1 VSVGPSLSE
10 QRRERRWES
19 RRDLIVRAAAEV
31 IAEMGL
37 ERATLDAVGDRVG
50 LSKASLYYY
59 VKSKEELLG
68 HVIAHVLATQE
79 AAMAALTRDGMTA
92 EERLRAFCLGH
103 LHSLF
108 ADPAGRIAAR
118 VALSDIKD
126 EPVRAPLRAYMARLE
141 AILADGVAEGAFRP
155 ADSRVVRYSLFSA
168 LNAVSLWYSPGGDL
182 SLEQV
187 GDGICD
193 LVISGLR
200 PEAAPA

>member
-1 VSVGPSLSE
+1 MSAEASVPE

-19 RRDLIVRAAAEV
+19 RRELIVRAAAEV

-68 HVIAHVLATQE
+68 HVIAHVLATQAE
-79 AAMAALTRDGMTA
+79 AMAGLTREGMSA

-103 LHSLF
+103 LRSLF
-108 ADPAGRIAAR
+108 ADPAGQIAAR

-126 EPVRAPLRAYMARLE
+126 ELVRRPFRAYMARLE
-141 AILADGVAEGAFRP
+141 AILADGVAEGDFRP
-155 ADSRVVRYSLFSA
+155 VDSRVVRYSLFSA
-168 LNAVSLWYSPGGDL
+168 LNAVTLWYSPGGDL
-182 SLEQV
+182 SLEEIS
-187 GDGICD
+187 DRICD
-193 LVISGLR
+193 LVIAGLR
-200 PEAAPA
+200 R

>member
-1 VSVGPSLSE
+1 VAAGPSLSE

-31 IAEMGL
+31 FAEMGL

-79 AAMAALTRDGMTA
+79 EAMAALIRDGMTA

-103 LHSLF
+103 LQSLF
-108 ADPAGRIAAR
+108 ADPAGQIAAR

-141 AILADGVAEGAFRP
+141 AILADGVADGVFRP
-155 ADSRVVRYSLFSA
+155 ADSRIVRYSLFSA
-168 LNAVSLWYSPGGDL
+168 LNAVTLWYTPGGPL
-182 SLEQV
+182 TLEEV
-187 GDGICD
+187 GDQICD
-193 LVISGLR
+193 LIIAGLR
-200 PEAAPA
+200 P